1 MSAGAIAYQ
10 GVPGAF
16 SEQAARDFVDGA
28 ELLACPRFEDL
39 FEAVSSGRARWGAV
53 PIENT
58 LAGSVHACYDLLA
71 RHTVTVAAESV
82 LRISHALIAPPGAVL
97 EDIRRVLSHPMALIQ
112 CERFFQKNPGIEA
125 VAVQDTAAAAEEVIS
140 GGRGDTA
147 AIASLRA
154 AEVYGGVVLAES
166 LEDDPMNFTRFLLIS
181 RPEDRPAEQKKGS
194 RPLKTSL
201 LFRVQNRPAALFEG
215 LRPFALR
222 GINLTKIESR
232 PVRGSRFEYLFYLDA
247 VVPPEREEDLD
258 GAIEALAQSSTNL
271 RRLGTYPVA
280 ETAAPL

>member
-16 SEQAARDFVDGA
+16 SEQAARDFVEGA

-39 FEAVSSGRARWGAV
+39 FDAVTSGRARWGAV

-71 RHTVTVAAESV
+71 RHTVTVAAEAV
-82 LRISHALIAPPGAVL
+82 LRISHTLIAPPGAVI

-140 GGRGDTA
+140 GDRGDTA

-154 AEVYGGVVLAES
+154 AEVYGGVVLAEN
-166 LEDDPMNFTRFLLIS
+166 LEDDPMNFTRFLLIT
-181 RPEDRPAEQKKGS
+181 RPEDRPAERESSS

-247 VVPPEREEDLD
+247 VVPPGREEDLD

-280 ETAAPL
+280 ETAAPP

>member
-1 MSAGAIAYQ
+1 
-10 GVPGAF
+10 
-16 SEQAARDFVDGA
+16 
-28 ELLACPRFEDL
+28 
-39 FEAVSSGRARWGAV
+39 
-53 PIENT
+53 
-58 LAGSVHACYDLLA
+58 
-71 RHTVTVAAESV
+71 
-82 LRISHALIAPPGAVL
+82 
-97 EDIRRVLSHPMALIQ
+97 
-112 CERFFQKNPGIEA
+112 
-125 VAVQDTAAAAEEVIS
+125 
-140 GGRGDTA
+140 
-147 AIASLRA
+147 
-154 AEVYGGVVLAES
+154 
-166 LEDDPMNFTRFLLIS
+166 MNFTRFLLIA
-181 RPEDRPAEQKKGS
+181 RPEDRPAERESSS

-258 GAIEALAQSSTNL
+258 GAVEALAQSSTHL